1 MIQPVNILSLL
12 LILSV
17 LFAFGSS
24 GIIPIIKM
32 IALQG
37 MIITIVPLFLHHDL
51 TTGSLIFGAILLM
64 IRGFII
70 PILLYYSITHII
82 HKNEL
87 DPVCGH
93 NASIFAGILI
103 IIASIYISSKFDFPV
118 IHKTPLILPAAI
130 TVLLGG
136 IFFLMARRKAVTM
149 VIGYLMLEN
158 GIYLIGAS
166 LSKPSHRVVEFGIL
180 LDVLIGVMIMGIVL
194 FNIQRAFDDTDTALL
209 RKLKE

>member
-17 LFAFGSS
+17 LFAMGSS
-24 GIIPIIKM
+24 GIITIIKVV
-32 IALQG
+32 AFQG
-37 MIITIVPLFLHHDL
+37 MIVTVLPLLLDLDL
-51 TTGSLIFGAILLM
+51 TLGNLVFDAILLL
-64 IRGFII
+64 IRGIII
-70 PILLYYSITHII
+70 PALLYYSITHII

-87 DPVCGH
+87 DPLCGY

-103 IIASIYISSKFDFPV
+103 ILTAIYISSKFDFSI
-118 IHKTPLILPAAI
+118 IHKTPLILPASI

-136 IFFLMARRKAVTM
+136 VFFLMARRKAVTM

-166 LSKPSHRVVEFGIL
+166 LSKRSHQVVEFGIL

-194 FNIQRAFDDTDTALL
+194 FNIQRAFDDTGTALL
-209 RKLKE
+209 RKLKD